1 MNKKPHEELIRRELA
16 LLNRTLRRRFAAR
29 KRVELGAYMDDGLA
43 FSWAHLNRK
52 AREAVGAAARRINGS
67 DIPPI
72 FENMRDAL
80 AFVRGLNSQFAQDE
94 SIRMIE
100 SEVEKLNEGHR
111 RLGEPRVLHFEPE
124 CPDLSQRPAFWWG
137 SNHVRE
143 YLNSGGSATTSLP
156 RSLSSERRTSSETRS
171 RGSPRRRRRLELA
184 IPRPRPR
191 PRHRR

>member
-1 MNKKPHEELIRRELA
+1 
-16 LLNRTLRRRFAAR
+16 
-29 KRVELGAYMDDGLA
+29 MDDGLA

-52 AREAVGAAARRINGS
+52 AREAVGAATRRINGS
-67 DIPPI
+67 DIAPI

-137 SNHVRE
+137 LESCPEVFELWRE
-143 YLNSGGSATTSLP
+143 CDDFASALAFIREANELRDECLVDHRDGEGG
-156 RSLSSERRTSSETRS
+156 
-171 RGSPRRRRRLELA
+171 
-184 IPRPRPR
+184 
-191 PRHRR
+191 